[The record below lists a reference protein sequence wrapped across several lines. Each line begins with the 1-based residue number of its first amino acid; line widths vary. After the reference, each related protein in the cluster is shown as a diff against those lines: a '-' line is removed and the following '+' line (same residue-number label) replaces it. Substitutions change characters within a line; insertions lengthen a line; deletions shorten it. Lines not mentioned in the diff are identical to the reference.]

1 MTRFG
6 SAATSC
12 ATRSTPSPN
21 CSPKTPIR
29 SGRGI
34 SRSWPDRR
42 NGPTSISTSFSTSSA
57 AGSSAGASPIPTLFQ
72 ALFDDTLEKHAVP
85 PGQLTLHAGGPM
97 KATALMLAGVTRSH
111 SRPPTSNDNPFSEAH
126 FKTLKYQPQFPRR
139 FGCVEDAK
147 DFCRRFF
154 AWYNQDHHHA
164 GLGLMTPDQVHYG
177 QADDIHATRQRTLDR
192 AFDAK
197 PERFVKKPPVPPTKP
212 TAVWINPP
220 HNNPEPPSLN

>member
-1 MTRFG
+1 MT
-6 SAATSC
+6 
-12 ATRSTPSPN
+12 
-21 CSPKTPIR
+21 
-29 SGRGI
+29 
-34 SRSWPDRR
+34 DR
-42 NGPTSISTSFSTSSA
+42 TSISTSFSTSSA
-57 AGSSAGASPIPTLFQ
+57 AGSSAGASPMPTLFQ

-111 SRPPTSNDNPFSEAH
+111 SRPHTSNDNPFSEAH

-177 QADDIHATRQRTLDR
+177 QAHHIHAAQQRPPAR
-192 AFDAK
+192 PFDAK
-197 PERFVKKPPVPPTKP
+197 PERFVKNPPVPPP
-212 TAVWINPP
+212 NPP
-220 HNNPEPPSLN
+220 PV